1 MMPKVAPLPRIARQ
15 VVASRNDPGLA
26 QSRRAGDEI
35 IDGLIDRV
43 LAGEPEAWREL
54 AARIHP
60 IVLAI
65 SCRRRLGGD
74 LGERDDLHR
83 DVALAVLDRLYA
95 DRFAALRRYAGS
107 REVHPDTGF
116 VQWLAVVV
124 GNTFVDHLRALPE
137 YQRRR
142 ISAARSLVRIEHQPL
157 EKAANLD
164 GGAIDPAAGA
174 ELRRILTCFLADDFP
189 AEQRR
194 ALLLWLDGN
203 SPAEIA
209 EELGLSAPQ
218 SASRLLH
225 AARERLRRRFA
236 RD

>member
-1 MMPKVAPLPRIARQ
+1 MMAKVASLPRIARPAA
-15 VVASRNDPGLA
+15 ASRKEVGSA
-26 QSRRAGDEI
+26 QRAGDEI
-35 IDGLIDRV
+35 IDGLIDQV
-43 LAGEPEAWREL
+43 LAGETEAWRQL
-54 AARIHP
+54 AARTHP

-65 SCRRRLGGD
+65 LCRRRLGGD
-74 LGERDDLHR
+74 LREREDLHR

-95 DRFAALRRYAGS
+95 DGFAALRRYAGS
-107 REVHPDTGF
+107 RVVYPDTGF

-142 ISAARSLVRIEHQPL
+142 ISAARTLVRIEHQSL
-157 EKAANLD
+157 DNAANLD
-164 GGAIDPAAGA
+164 GGTIDPAAGA
-174 ELRRILTCFLADDFP
+174 ELRRILACFLADDFP

-203 SPAEIA
+203 TPAEIA
-209 EELGLSAPQ
+209 EELGLSTPQ
-218 SASRLLH
+218 GASRLLH